1 MLGVA
6 QNLPHPTRQTE
17 MSEAEY
23 YKYRRH
29 KIEFLI
35 CTSEEDGDS
44 REARY
49 RVESVG
55 LI

>member
-1 MLGVA
+1 MVWGIS
-6 QNLPHPTRQTE
+6 PHPTRQTE

-49 RVESVG
+49 EIGIGRPDKE
-55 LI
+55 